1 MELYILP
8 DTKEVNR
15 DNKLLTDKYTK
26 QSLEHNNDVWHHYDY
41 KGYGDSGFDLFIPPP
56 PLDKNAEFD
65 KKGEIIWEK
74 TWQGKWLVMP
84 NKTAKIGLGIKIIRT
99 NNKYYMPEQLQ
110 EDDNSPRSYPYYI
123 YPRSSINKT
132 KLRLANSVGIIDAGY
147 RGELMIALDNI
158 SNEPVEIEPFSRL
171 VQVCM
176 PDLNPFGVK
185 IVNKDFDKTKR
196 GEGGFG
202 STGK

>member
-1 MELYILP
+1 
-8 DTKEVNR
+8 
-15 DNKLLTDKYTK
+15 
-26 QSLEHNNDVWHHYDY
+26 
-41 KGYGDSGFDLFIPPP
+41 
-56 PLDKNAEFD
+56 
-65 KKGEIIWEK
+65 
-74 TWQGKWLVMP
+74 
-84 NKTAKIGLGIKIIRT
+84 
-99 NNKYYMPEQLQ
+99 
-110 EDDNSPRSYPYYI
+110 
-123 YPRSSINKT
+123 
-132 KLRLANSVGIIDAGY
+132 
-147 RGELMIALDNI
+147 MIALDNI